1 MQLVEAQ
8 RKLTEAE
15 KQLKS
20 FRDRNLNGCYE
31 TSHAP
36 PSYNEPIK
44 VKTELIDEYPKGST
58 TNPSPNTL
66 HDDVKVPHKISK
78 TNENKENVGNLSDYH
93 ALPNFTPVH
102 IKSESGN
109 SSDICSKYNISGML
123 EQIRKLKLKS
133 KCNSFKSGFWDF
145 TEGFHMRI

>member
-8 RKLTEAE
+8 RKLIEAE
-15 KQLKS
+15 NQLKS

-31 TSHAP
+31 ASHAP

-66 HDDVKVPHKISK
+66 HDDAKKVPHEISK
-78 TNENKENVGNLSDYH
+78 TNDNKENVGKLPDYH
-93 ALPNFTPVH
+93 ALPNFVPVH
-102 IKSESGN
+102 IKSESGS
-109 SSDICSKYNISGML
+109 SSDICSKNNISGIP
-123 EQIRKLKLKS
+123 EQIRKFKLKY
-133 KCNSFKSGFWDF
+133 KYNSLLKTFI
-145 TEGFHMRI
+145 MRI